1 MRTLR
6 TVLTFASLLIF
17 GLPALAVAEPT
28 KVAIG
33 YPPATDFLAAYV
45 AKEQGIFAKHNI
57 DATVVKIP
65 VVTNIPSAVV
75 SGSIQI
81 GMTTI
86 PVVLQADDGGLNLVL
101 VAGAAR
107 HTKEHPFI
115 SLIARS
121 DIKYAKPADLIGKT
135 VGVPGINSVIDVMFR
150 KWLVNNHVPL
160 DKVKVVEG
168 PLPQLPDMLK
178 SGSVDYVSIVEPL
191 RTRIVA
197 TKTGYIAAEYFAEV
211 NPDVLVSGWLAS
223 GDWAKKNP
231 EAVKG
236 FRMSIDE
243 GLEFIRKNPEEAKV
257 IEKKYI
263 GYNSPSFPT
272 FNNKARPEDLTFF
285 LNVGKELKLYRTQLD
300 PKKIVLP

>member
-1 MRTLR
+1 MRTIQR
-6 TVLTFASLLIF
+6 ILTLAFLSAF
-17 GLPALAVAEPT
+17 GLTAAAAAEPT
-28 KVAIG
+28 KIAIG

-57 DATVVKIP
+57 DATTVKIP
-65 VVTNIPSAVV
+65 VVNNIPSAVI

-86 PVVLQADDGGLNLVL
+86 PTLLQADDGGLNLVL

-107 HTKEHPFI
+107 HTKAHPII
-115 SLIARS
+115 SLLARS
-121 DIKYAKPADLIGKT
+121 DIKYTKPADLIGKT

-178 SGSVDYVSIVEPL
+178 SGSVDYVCIVEPL

-223 GDWAKKNP
+223 GDWVKKNP
-231 EAVKG
+231 DAVKN
-236 FRMSIDE
+236 FRVSIDE
-243 GLEFIRKNPEEAKV
+243 ALDFIRQHPDDAKI

-272 FNNKARPEDLTFF
+272 FNNKARPEDLSFF
-285 LNVGKELKLYRTQLD
+285 LSVGKELNLYRTQLD
-300 PKKIVLP
+300 PKKIVVP

>member
-1 MRTLR
+1 M
-6 TVLTFASLLIF
+6 ASLLFF
-17 GLPALAVAEPT
+17 GFTAVAAAEPT

-33 YPPATDFLAAYV
+33 YPPATDFLPAYV
-45 AKEQGIFAKHNI
+45 AKEQGIFAKNNI
-57 DATVVKIP
+57 DATLVKIP
-65 VVTNIPSAVV
+65 VVSNIPSAVV

-86 PVVLQADDGGLNLVL
+86 PVVLQADDGGLDLVL

-107 HTKEHPFI
+107 HTREHPFI
-115 SLIARS
+115 SLLARS
-121 DIKYAKPADLIGKT
+121 DIKYTQPTDLIGKT

-150 KWLVNNHVPL
+150 KWLLNNHVPL

-178 SGSVDYVSIVEPL
+178 SGSVDYVAIVDPL

-223 GDWAKKNP
+223 DDWVKKNP
-231 EAVKG
+231 DAVKG
-236 FRMSIDE
+236 FRASIDE
-243 GLEFIRKNPEEAKV
+243 GLGFIRQHPDEAKV
-257 IEKKYI
+257 IEKQYI

-272 FNNKARPEDLTFF
+272 FNNNARPEDLTFF
-285 LNVGKELKLYRTQLD
+285 LDVGKELHLYRTQLD
-300 PKKIVLP
+300 PKKIVVP

>member
-1 MRTLR
+1 MN
-6 TVLTFASLLIF
+6 TFHKRLVMI
-17 GLPALAVAEPT
+17 ALAVFGSTAVSAAERT

-45 AKEQGIFAKHNI
+45 AKEKGIFAKHNI
-57 DATVVKIP
+57 DATMIKIP
-65 VVTNIPSAVV
+65 VVNNIPSAVV

-86 PVVLQADDGGLNLVL
+86 PTLLQAQDGGLDLVL

-107 HTKEHPFI
+107 HTKAHPII
-115 SLIARS
+115 SLMARD
-121 DIKYAKPADLIGKT
+121 DIKYSKPDDLIGKT

-150 KWLVNNHVPL
+150 KWLLNNHVPL

-178 SGSVDYVSIVEPL
+178 SKSVDYVAIVEPL
-191 RTRIVA
+191 RTRIVT
-197 TKTGYIAAEYFAEV
+197 TKTGYIAVEYFAEV

-223 GDWAKKNP
+223 DDWVKKNP
-231 EAVKG
+231 DAIKE
-236 FRMSIDE
+236 FRISIDE
-243 GLEFIRKNPEEAKV
+243 GLDFIKNNPDEAKA
-257 IEKKYI
+257 IEKTYI

-272 FNNKARPEDLTFF
+272 FDNKARPEDLTFF
-285 LNVGKELKLYRTQLD
+285 LSVGKELKLYRTQLD
-300 PKKIVLP
+300 PKKIVVP

>member
-1 MRTLR
+1 MNTFHR
-6 TVLTFASLLIF
+6 VLTLASF
-17 GLPALAVAEPT
+17 VAFSWASAAAAEPT
-28 KVAIG
+28 QVAIG

-45 AKEQGIFAKHNI
+45 AKEQGIFAKHNL
-57 DATVVKIP
+57 DATLVKIP
-65 VVTNIPSAVV
+65 VVSNIPSAVV

-86 PVVLQADDGGLNLVL
+86 PVVLQAVDGGLDLVL

-115 SLIARS
+115 SLMARS
-121 DIKYAKPADLIGKT
+121 DIKYAKPADIIGKT

-150 KWLVNNHVPL
+150 KWLLNNGVPL

-178 SGSVDYVSIVEPL
+178 SGSVDYVAIVDPL
-191 RTRIVA
+191 RTRIVG
-197 TKTGYIAAEYFAEV
+197 TKIGYLAAEYFAEV

-236 FRMSIDE
+236 FRLSIDE
-243 GLEFIRKNPEEAKV
+243 GLDFIRKSPEEARV

-272 FNNKARPEDLTFF
+272 FNNNARPEDLTFF
-285 LNVGKELKLYRTQLD
+285 LSVGKELSLYRTQLD

>member
-1 MRTLR
+1 MKTLSK
-6 TVLTFASLLIF
+6 VLSFAFLLAF
-17 GLPALAVAEPT
+17 GLTTAVAAEPV

-33 YPPATDFLAAYV
+33 YPPASDFLAAYV

-57 DATVVKIP
+57 DATLIKIP
-65 VVTNIPSAVV
+65 VVTNIPSAIV

-101 VAGAAR
+101 IAGAAR
-107 HTKEHPFI
+107 HTKAHPFI
-115 SLIARS
+115 SLMARS
-121 DIKYAKPADLIGKT
+121 DIKYSKPSDLIGKT

-150 KWLVNNHVPL
+150 KWLLNNHVPL

-178 SGSVDYVSIVEPL
+178 SGSVDYVCIVDPL

-197 TKTGYIAAEYFAEV
+197 TKIGYIAAEYFAEV
-211 NPDVLVSGWLAS
+211 NPDVLVSAWMAG
-223 GDWAKKNP
+223 GDWVKKNP

-236 FRMSIDE
+236 FRASLDE
-243 GLEFIRKNPEEAKV
+243 GLEFIRQHPDEART

-272 FNNKARPEDLTFF
+272 FNNKVRPEDLNFF
-285 LNVGKELKLYRTQLD
+285 IEVGKELHLYRSKLD
-300 PKKIVLP
+300 PRKIVVP